1 MSKRTEQVAGEIQ
14 QIVGQLLQ
22 HEIKDP
28 RVAFCTVMRVDMS
41 PDLQMAHVHVSVMGE
56 PETRKETMAALDRAK
71 GFIRREVARELR
83 HLRSAPDLRF
93 MLDNTI
99 DYSIRIGELLR
110 DKPPSQ

>member
-41 PDLQMAHVHVSVMGE
+41 PDLQTG
-56 PETRKETMAALDRAK
+56 PRACV
-71 GFIRREVARELR
+71 G
-83 HLRSAPDLRF
+83 
-93 MLDNTI
+93 
-99 DYSIRIGELLR
+99 YG
-110 DKPPSQ
+110 